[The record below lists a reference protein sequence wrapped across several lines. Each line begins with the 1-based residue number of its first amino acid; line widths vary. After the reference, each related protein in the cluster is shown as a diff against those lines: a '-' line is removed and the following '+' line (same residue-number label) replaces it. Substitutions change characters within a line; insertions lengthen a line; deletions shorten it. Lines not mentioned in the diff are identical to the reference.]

1 MQLEITRRARED
13 MFKIQTTG
21 IAQFGV
27 LQTDK
32 FFDGLT
38 TLFMLIAH
46 SPFIAPERTEFSK
59 PIRLHP
65 YKNLIIA
72 YRIDE
77 NVVKVLRVVH
87 GRQDLKR
94 IF

>member
-1 MQLEITRRARED
+1 MQLEITARARED
-13 MFKIQTTG
+13 MFKIQTSS
-21 IAQFGV
+21 IAQIGI

-38 TLFMLIAH
+38 ALFKLIAH
-46 SPFIAPERTEFSK
+46 SPFIASERLEFSK
-59 PIRLHP
+59 PIRLHA

-72 YRIDE
+72 YRIDG
-77 NVVKVLRVVH
+77 NVVKVVRVVH
-87 GRQDLKR
+87 GRQDLKQ